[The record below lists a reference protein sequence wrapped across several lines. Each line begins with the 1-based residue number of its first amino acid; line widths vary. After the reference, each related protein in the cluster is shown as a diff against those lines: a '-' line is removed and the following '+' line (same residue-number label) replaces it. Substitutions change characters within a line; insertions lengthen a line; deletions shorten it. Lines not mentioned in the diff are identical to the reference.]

1 MVQIALALGGWFH
14 IQKIATEL
22 GISDEAVT
30 SQARQ
35 WEQIG
40 WLTGIQYDK
49 TTRPP
54 RRLGRRLTDTLVDM
68 AGLDGFTDS
77 VDLGDLD

>member
-1 MVQIALALGGWFH
+1 MVQAALSLGGWFPF
-14 IQKIATEL
+14 QKIASEL
-22 GISDEAVT
+22 GIGDVAVT

-35 WEQIG
+35 WEEIG
-40 WLTGIQYDK
+40 WLTGNQYDK

-68 AGLDGFTDS
+68 AGLDRFTD
-77 VDLGDLD
+77 